1 MQRMF
6 GDRYLY
12 AGLGT
17 TLRVGGVPRVES
29 DRSAALNEDDLRS
42 YRMLLASSDDSE
54 RSISEAVRL
63 AQVQSR

>member
-17 TLRVGGVPRVES
+17 TLGVGAVPRVES
-29 DRSAALNEDDLRS
+29 GRSAALNEDDLRS
-42 YRMLLASSDDSE
+42 YRMLLASSDDFNG
-54 RSISEAVRL
+54 SISEAVRL
-63 AQVQSR
+63 VRVQ